1 MYRSTWLPEVRIRR
15 PLRRTSYIALV
26 TLTLV
31 LWRLYITENVA
42 HGSLSVHINANK
54 RTEIDHEI
62 FKAVPADEDDR
73 PDKDTHADSNMQ
85 PLILSLEKMVPWSA
99 DYRFPDPA
107 NCDLIRETSDTL
119 PDMVVVPFEEAVKGV
134 DLAGWEDQWV
144 SQACY
149 VGPKLAEP
157 KIDFVYT
164 CM

>member
-1 MYRSTWLPEVRIRR
+1 MYRSTWLPEVRIPRL
-15 PLRRTSYIALV
+15 LRRASYVALV

-31 LWRLYITENVA
+31 LWRLYITENRA
-42 HGSLSVHINANK
+42 HGSLLVHINANEPL
-54 RTEIDHEI
+54 EIDHEI
-62 FKAVPADEDDR
+62 IEAVSADEDDR
-73 PDKDTHADSNMQ
+73 PDKETPTDSNLES
-85 PLILSLEKMVPWSA
+85 LIPPLEKMVPWSA

-134 DLAGWEDQWV
+134 DLAGWEDHWV

-149 VGPKLAEP
+149 IGPKLAEP

>member
-1 MYRSTWLPEVRIRR
+1 MATRGPDPTSVTASF
-15 PLRRTSYIALV
+15 LRCSRHSYVGALAV
-26 TLTLV
+26 I
-31 LWRLYITENVA
+31 YTENRA
-42 HGSLSVHINANK
+42 HGSLLVHINANEPL
-54 RTEIDHEI
+54 EIDHEI
-62 FKAVPADEDDR
+62 IEAVPADEDDR
-73 PDKDTHADSNMQ
+73 PDKETPTDSNLE
-85 PLILSLEKMVPWSA
+85 PLIPPLEKMVPWSA

-107 NCDLIRETSDTL
+107 NCDLIREAPDTL

-134 DLAGWEDQWV
+134 DLAGWEDHWV